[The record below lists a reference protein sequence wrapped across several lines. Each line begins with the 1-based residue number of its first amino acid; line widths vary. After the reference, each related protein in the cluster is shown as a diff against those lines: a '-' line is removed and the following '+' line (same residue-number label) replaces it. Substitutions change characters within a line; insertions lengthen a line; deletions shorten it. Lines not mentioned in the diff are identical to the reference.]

1 MKHKDF
7 QGCGTY
13 GGYQQHKL
21 TKEKSCEPCLL
32 AMREYK
38 KTNYYKNYDKN
49 IKRLKKYKASDKA
62 KETLRIYVQK
72 NADAFRVR
80 NTEKERR
87 RRANKVN
94 AGIEF
99 YTEEQVLNL
108 YGTNCGICNKPID
121 LTASRRVGRGNWQLG
136 LHIDHKIA
144 LIKGGSDTLDN
155 VQPAHALCNLNKGG
169 K

>member
-1 MKHKDF
+1 MYCLDCHAYRLEVVLKHKDF

-62 KETLRIYVQK
+62 KETLCSK
-72 NADAFRVR
+72 
-80 NTEKERR
+80 K
-87 RRANKVN
+87 
-94 AGIEF
+94 
-99 YTEEQVLNL
+99 
-108 YGTNCGICNKPID
+108 C
-121 LTASRRVGRGNWQLG
+121 
-136 LHIDHKIA
+136 
-144 LIKGGSDTLDN
+144 
-155 VQPAHALCNLNKGG
+155 
-169 K
+169 